1 ALLTVT
7 LALAG
12 CATDDGASSTTSK
25 ATSSGTGKV
34 TSTGSPPAATGT
46 QHPNAAPAATL
57 TARNTRGP
65 APLNV
70 TFVANATDA
79 DRDPLTYS
87 LAFGDGSAPLTG
99 SAFPLNVTHPYTQA
113 GNFTVRLTV
122 RDGAHQVNVTV
133 LVQASNAT
141 AAGPAGFVPVTL
153 SGTAALPCE
162 PCVAVGLGELP
173 VEGCASW
180 LAQESGGDCVFFPLP
195 ASAVGQPWSAKSV
208 GTAGDNDVAV
218 MFYDACDAAASRLAW
233 IDNGG
238 GDESGEVPTGAA
250 CVALYENLDVQSAL
264 SIAVG

>member
-1 ALLTVT
+1 
-7 LALAG
+7 G
-12 CATDDGASSTTSK
+12 
-25 ATSSGTGKV
+25 
-34 TSTGSPPAATGT
+34 TGT